1 MLTSTEA
8 VEDAGTGLTLSS
20 MVKEIQGLKD
30 KFKREDTCSPS
41 PFADLEKATV
51 LQECRVFS
59 DSRVV
64 TEAPRKCSQ
73 LITKLLH
80 IVTQGDVMS
89 SSEVT
94 EVFFG
99 VTKLFQSSD
108 ASLRRMI
115 YFFIKEVAETCNPDD
130 IIIVTSSLT
139 KDMNS
144 KEDLFRANSIR
155 VLAKMIDA
163 TMLGAIERYVK
174 QAIVDKNSMV
184 ASSAL
189 VAGAHLIKGSPDVV
203 RRWVNEVQEA
213 LHSPSEMV
221 QFHALSLLYEI
232 KQHDRL
238 AISKMVAQLTRGAVS
253 SPLATCLLIRYIT
266 TIVLDSNGSA
276 LTSAT
281 GRSAYQFLELSL
293 RHRSEAVIYEAAKAL
308 CSIPGAEERDLGPAV
323 AVLQLLLSSPKSTL
337 RLAAM
342 RALSHVA
349 IVKPSAVIKCN
360 DDMESLIADGNRSI
374 ATLAITTLLKTGS
387 ESSVDRLMKQISSF
401 MNEIADEF
409 KIVVV
414 IAIRELCLKYPL
426 KHRILVGFL
435 ANFLREEGGFD
446 FKKAIVDAII
456 ALICAI
462 PETKESSLFHLCEF
476 IEDCEFTAL
485 STQILHLVGVMG
497 PSTTAPARY
506 IRFVYNRVILENA
519 SVRAAAITAL
529 TKFAAQLPAL
539 QTSVKVL
546 LRRSLRDDNDE
557 VRDRTTLALRLLGD
571 DLSEGPVHDVPSKT
585 ISSGET
591 IPPSGYEMH
600 EIDAPI
606 PPSEIQ
612 LLLEPLPL
620 TYSELEDALK
630 QFELANYLED
640 DLLALS
646 FASLPI
652 VNPTASSKSTVT
664 KGSSLQSSPLDDN
677 AVAQLY
683 KIPELAAFGEVHRS
697 TRAVELTESETEY
710 VVSCIKHVMMEHIVL
725 EFVITN
731 TISDQLL
738 VDTCINLER
747 ADCAETYNIV
757 ATVNAPVLHCGI
769 AARAWVVLHCNP
781 DSTFGSAARFMAE
794 LKFRVVEVDPVS
806 GDIEG
811 DEDGFQEEYPLEDV
825 EISSADFIAKAKIE
839 EFRQVWDSFDK
850 SQEVLQKFSLQFKD
864 LQMAIDAVINCL
876 GMQSED
882 STDIIDNSKTG
893 LPHTL
898 HLSGCFPGNLCILA
912 RAQLQIDDNS
922 GCILKIAVRSPQRK
936 ISSLIAECIN

>member
-8 VEDAGTGLTLSS
+8 VEDGGSGLTLSS

-41 PFADLEKATV
+41 PFSDLEKATV

-64 TEAPRKCSQ
+64 TESPRKCSQ

-184 ASSAL
+184 SSSAL
-189 VAGAHLIKGSPDVV
+189 VAGAHLIKGSSDVV

-238 AISKMVAQLTRGAVS
+238 AISKMVAQLTRGAIS

-266 TIVLDSNGSA
+266 TIVLDSNGSV

-308 CSIPGAEERDLGPAV
+308 CSIPGTEERDLGPAV

-456 ALICAI
+456 ALVCAI

-485 STQILHLVGVMG
+485 STQILHLVGIMG
-497 PSTTAPARY
+497 PTTTAPARY

-519 SVRAAAITAL
+519 SVRAAAITTL

-571 DLSEGPVHDVPSKT
+571 DISHSPVQQGVPNTTALGQNIPVTEFGPHDIDSSFPS
-585 ISSGET
+585 
-591 IPPSGYEMH
+591 
-600 EIDAPI
+600 
-606 PPSEIQ
+606 SEIQ

-620 TYSELEDALK
+620 TFSELDNALK
-630 QFELANYLED
+630 QYELASDHENDSLT
-640 DLLALS
+640 LS
-646 FASLPI
+646 FASLP
-652 VNPTASSKSTVT
+652 VVENPMPPSKSMTSAL
-664 KGSSLQSSPLDDN
+664 KKSSHEDD
-677 AVAQLY
+677 AFAQLY
-683 KIPELAAFGEVHRS
+683 KVPELAAFGKVHHS
-697 TRAVELTESETEY
+697 TEAVELTESETEY
-710 VVSCIKHVMMEHIVL
+710 VVSCVKHVMIEHIVL
-725 EFVITN
+725 EFVIKN
-731 TISDQLL
+731 TIAEQLL
-738 VDTCINLER
+738 INTCINLEST
-747 ADCAETYNIV
+747 DSAETYNV
-757 ATVNAPVLHCGI
+757 LETVNAPILRCGI
-769 AARAWVVLHCNP
+769 AARAWLVLQCNP
-781 DSTFGSAARFMAE
+781 DSLFGSPAQFMAE
-794 LKFRVVEVDPVS
+794 LKFRVVEVDPIS
-806 GDIEG
+806 GDVEG
-811 DEDGFQEEYPLEDV
+811 DEHGFQEEYPLEDV
-825 EISSADFIAKAKIE
+825 EILSADFIAEAKIG

-864 LQMAIDAVINCL
+864 MKIAIDAVISCL

-882 STDIIDNSKTG
+882 GTDIIDNSKSG

-898 HLSGCFPGNLCILA
+898 HLSGRFPGNLCILA
-912 RAQLQIDDNS
+912 RAQLQIDENS
-922 GCILKIAVRSPQRK
+922 GCILKIAVRSPEHR
-936 ISSLIAECIN
+936 ISELIAECIN

>member
-1 MLTSTEA
+1 MTPSGEN
-8 VEDAGTGLTLSS
+8 EDGGGLTLSS

-30 KFKREDTCSPS
+30 KFKRDDADSPS

-59 DSRVV
+59 DSKVV
-64 TEAPRKCSQ
+64 TDSPRKCSQ

-80 IVTQGDVMS
+80 IVTQGDAMS
-89 SSEVT
+89 SAEVT

-108 ASLRRMI
+108 ASLRRMV

-221 QFHALSLLYEI
+221 QFHALSLLYDI

-238 AISKMVAQLTRGAVS
+238 AISKMVAQLTRGTIS

-266 TIVLDSNGSA
+266 TIVQGSGGNV

-281 GRSAYQFLELSL
+281 GRAAYQFLELSL

-308 CSIPGAEERDLGPAV
+308 CSLPGTEDRDIGPAV
-323 AVLQLLLSSPKSTL
+323 AVLQLFLSSPKPTL

-342 RALSHVA
+342 RALSTVA
-349 IVKPSAVIKCN
+349 ISKPAAVVKCN
-360 DDMESLIADGNRSI
+360 DDMESLIADANRSI
-374 ATLAITTLLKTGS
+374 ATFAITTLLKTGS

-414 IAIRELCLKYPL
+414 TAIRELCLKYPL
-426 KHRILVGFL
+426 KHRVLVGFL

-446 FKKAIVDAII
+446 FKKSIVDAIV
-456 ALICAI
+456 ALMCAI

-485 STQILHLVGVMG
+485 STQILHLVGILG
-497 PSTTAPARY
+497 PTALAPARY

-519 SVRAAAITAL
+519 AVRAAAVTAL

-539 QTSVKVL
+539 RVSVSVL
-546 LRRSLRDDNDE
+546 LRRSLRDEDDE
-557 VRDRTTLALRLLGD
+557 VRDRATLALRLLGD
-571 DLSEGPVHDVPSKT
+571 NLVENPAEHDV
-585 ISSGET
+585 
-591 IPPSGYEMH
+591 EM
-600 EIDAPI
+600 EDVSPGFAASLNPLSAIR
-606 PPSEIQ
+606 
-612 LLLEPLPL
+612 LVTEPLPMSFSNL
-620 TYSELEDALK
+620 ARAIK
-630 QFELANYLED
+630 QFEMTRGQENAD
-640 DLLALS
+640 VVLS
-646 FASLPI
+646 FTTLPI
-652 VNPTASSKSTVT
+652 VEDKVASSQVQATASS
-664 KGSSLQSSPLDDN
+664 SLRSYSALVDES
-677 AVAQLY
+677 AAELY
-683 KIPELAAFGEVHRS
+683 KVPELAALGNVFRS
-697 TRAVELTESETEY
+697 TMPVELTESETEY
-710 VVSCIKHVMMEHIVL
+710 VVSYVKHVMNEHIVL
-725 EFVITN
+725 EFTITN
-731 TISDQLL
+731 TIADQLL
-738 VDTCINLER
+738 VDICIKLESI
-747 ADCAETYNIV
+747 ESLEKYSI
-757 ATVNAPVLHCGI
+757 ATSVKAATLRCGATARSWLVLRCSSGS
-769 AARAWVVLHCNP
+769 R
-781 DSTFGSAARFMAE
+781 FGSSAHFMAE
-794 LKFRVVEVDPVS
+794 LKFRVVEVDP
-806 GDIEG
+806 GTGEIEG
-811 DEDGFQEEYPLEDV
+811 DEEGFNEEYPLEDV
-825 EISSADFIAKAKIE
+825 EISTVDFMAKANVGEFRDAWDSTEKKSRSASKVFIAI
-839 EFRQVWDSFDK
+839 Q
-850 SQEVLQKFSLQFKD
+850 
-864 LQMAIDAVINCL
+864 
-876 GMQSED
+876 GHED
-882 STDIIDNSKTG
+882 SYFRC
-893 LPHTL
+893 
-898 HLSGCFPGNLCILA
+898 GCVPWDAA
-912 RAQLQIDDNS
+912 R
-922 GCILKIAVRSPQRK
+922 G
-936 ISSLIAECIN
+936 